1 MGNATALT
9 SYSYTDDVSGLAAAN
24 VYYRLQQIDKT
35 PVAKQSGT
43 VVFKL
48 SGRSDITLSVHP
60 NPASSFFVL
69 RVIATKEGSAITRVM
84 DVTGKTLLSQNNR
97 VAAGS
102 NAITVNS
109 ISRMA
114 AGTYNVQVIFDG
126 QVYNQKLVI
135 AK

>member
-1 MGNATALT
+1 VFHN
-9 SYSYTDDVSGLAAAN
+9 
-24 VYYRLQQIDKT
+24 QI
-35 PVAKQSGT
+35 
-43 VVFKL
+43 L
-48 SGRSDITLSVHP
+48 SAFWCQTQ
-60 NPASSFFVL
+60 
-69 RVIATKEGSAITRVM
+69 EGSAITRVL